1 MKCILP
7 ESVNRYTSRK
17 MSAYDNFKST
27 CTKNQIK
34 LSKPNINRPS
44 EKPKPPLLLQPYLL
58 LDICDVKPDLGASG
72 DEQCL
77 TPSPPSEFFFLN
89 SIFIAPQPFTCNRP
103 DYTSPKHFNHEPC
116 IVDIFRF

>member
-7 ESVNRYTSRK
+7 ESVNRYTSSK

-34 LSKPNINRPS
+34 LSKPTINRPS
-44 EKPKPPLLLQPYLL
+44 EKPKPPLLLLSYLL

-77 TPSPPSEFFFLN
+77 TPSPLPIFF
-89 SIFIAPQPFTCNRP
+89 
-103 DYTSPKHFNHEPC
+103 KFNIHCPTT
-116 IVDIFRF
+116 IYM